1 MDIKSLLVK
10 AKKVC
15 QRMFRKAV
23 GVAKKAAAFV
33 RTHKI
38 ITAAVA
44 GVTVMV
50 MLMSMVL
57 IRRREVVIYI
67 DNVETASF
75 STLKQEP
82 QEWLAHAKV
91 TVFDGDQMRVD
102 GSQVYID
109 RAFFVTVKADGVETS
124 FKTVSCLASEAVAKA
139 EISVGENDIMS
150 VAADTVLTQ
159 DTVIEIA
166 RVATDTLT
174 KTETI
179 KFETIKKE
187 TDKLYKGETEVET
200 KGENG
205 KKEYV
210 YQITLTDGVETDR
223 KLISE
228 TVVKEPVDKVVLV
241 GTKEKPKVTTSSTP
255 TSYKAVYQMN
265 ASAYTFGE
273 DGGNSTAT
281 GIRPYKGVVAVDPK
295 VIPLGTKLYIETSD
309 GKYVYGEAIA
319 ADTGG
324 SIKGYK
330 IDLFLDTKSEV
341 RKFGRR
347 TVNVYVLN

>member
-1 MDIKSLLVK
+1 MDIRSLLKK
-10 AKKVC
+10 AKTVC
-15 QRMFRKAV
+15 QRMFRKVV
-23 GVAKKAAAFV
+23 GVSKKAATCVKA
-33 RTHKI
+33 HKV

-44 GVTVMV
+44 GVTLMA

-82 QEWLAHAKV
+82 QEWLAHAKI
-91 TVFDGDQMRVD
+91 TVFDGDEMRVD

-124 FKTVSCLASEAVAKA
+124 FKTVKCLASEAVAKA
-139 EISVGENDIMS
+139 EISVGEKDIMS
-150 VAADTVLTQ
+150 VSADSVLTQ

-166 RVATDTLT
+166 RVATDTLK

-205 KKEYV
+205 KKEYI
-210 YQITLTDGVETDR
+210 YEITLTDGVETDR
-223 KLISE
+223 KLVSE
-228 TVVKEPVDKVVLV
+228 KVVKEPVDKVVLV

-265 ASAYTFGE
+265 ATAYTFGE
-273 DGGNSTAT
+273 DGGNSTVT
-281 GIRPYKGVVAVDPK
+281 GIRPYRGVVAVDPK
-295 VIPLGTKLYIETSD
+295 VIPLGTKLYIETAD
-309 GKYVYGEAIA
+309 GKLIYGEAVA

-324 SIKGYK
+324 AIKGYK
-330 IDLFLDTKSEV
+330 IDLFFESKGEV
-341 RKFGRR
+341 RSFGRR

>member
-1 MDIKSLLVK
+1 MDIRSLLKK
-10 AKKVC
+10 AKTVC
-15 QRMFRKAV
+15 QRMFRKVV
-23 GVAKKAAAFV
+23 GVSKKAAACV
-33 RTHKI
+33 KAHKV

-44 GVTVMV
+44 GVTLMV

-57 IRRREVVIYI
+57 IRRREVIIYI
-67 DNVETASF
+67 DNEEAASF

-82 QEWLAHAKV
+82 QEWLAHAKI
-91 TVFDGDQMRVD
+91 TVFDGDEIRVD

-124 FKTVSCLASEAVAKA
+124 FKTVKCLASEAVAKA
-139 EISVGENDIMS
+139 EISVGEKDIMS
-150 VAADTVLTQ
+150 VSADSVLTQ

-166 RVATDTLT
+166 RVATDTLK

-205 KKEYV
+205 KKEYI
-210 YQITLTDGVETDR
+210 YEITLTDGVETDR
-223 KLISE
+223 KLVSE
-228 TVVKEPVDKVVLV
+228 KVVKEPVDKVVLV

-265 ASAYTFGE
+265 ATAYTYGE

-281 GIRPYKGVVAVDPK
+281 GVRPYRGVVAVDPK
-295 VIPLGTKLYIETSD
+295 VIPLGTKLYIETAD
-309 GKYVYGEAIA
+309 GKLIYGEAVA

-324 SIKGYK
+324 AIKGYK
-330 IDLFLDTKSEV
+330 IDLFFESKGEV
-341 RKFGRR
+341 RSFGRR